1 MTLRDLFSVM
11 SDEQKVQVVFNL
23 IDNITGSKETLEE
36 YLKDEIYEYTVIN
49 IKPDYDESLI
59 VEVEYVN

>member
-36 YLKDEIYEYTVIN
+36 YLKDEVYEYTVIN

>member
-1 MTLRDLFSVM
+1 MLLRDLFSVM

-23 IDNITGSKETLEE
+23 IDNITSSKETLKE
-36 YLKDEIYEYTVIN
+36 YLKDEVYEYTVIN

>member
-1 MTLRDLFSVM
+1 MLLRDLFSVI

-23 IDNITGSKETLEE
+23 IDNITSSKETLKE
-36 YLKDEIYEYTVIN
+36 YLKDEVYEYTVIN
-49 IKPDYDESLI
+49 IKSDYDELLI

>member
-1 MTLRDLFSVM
+1 MLLRDLFSVI
-11 SDEQKVQVVFNL
+11 SAEQKVQVVFNL
-23 IDNITGSKETLEE
+23 IDNITGSNETLEE

>member
-1 MTLRDLFSVM
+1 MLLRDLFSVM

-23 IDNITGSKETLEE
+23 IDNITSSKETLKE

-49 IKPDYDESLI
+49 IKPDCDESLI

>member
-23 IDNITGSKETLEE
+23 IDNITSNKEALEE
-36 YLKDEIYEYTVIN
+36 YLKDEVYEYTVIN
-49 IKPDYDESLI
+49 IKPCCDESLI
-59 VEVEYVN
+59 VEVEYAS

>member
-1 MTLRDLFSVM
+1 MLLRDLFSVM

-23 IDNITGSKETLEE
+23 IDNIIGSKETLEE
-36 YLKDEIYEYTVIN
+36 YLKDEVYEYTVIN
-49 IKPDYDESLI
+49 IKSDYDESLI